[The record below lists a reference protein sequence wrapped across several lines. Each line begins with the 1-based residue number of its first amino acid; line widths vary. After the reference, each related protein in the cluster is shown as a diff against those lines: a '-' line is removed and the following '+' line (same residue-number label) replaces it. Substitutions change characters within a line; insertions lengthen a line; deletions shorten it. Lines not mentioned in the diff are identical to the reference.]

1 MRKDNLVKNFTI
13 IYKKEKKMRRF
24 LLLANLISLAACD
37 VMSERLSEVGRTP
50 QLSRVNYYE
59 EPLDPIKE
67 KVEARIRSKY
77 LGYDNGLESS
87 ETRGSGAPHTNQSN
101 PNSLWKK
108 GSRSFLKPYALGDII
123 SVAVSISDQAKL
135 DNQSQKTRNS
145 GTSLK
150 APSILG
156 IENII
161 NDFLPASSQS
171 SGLINLKS
179 NDSASGNG
187 KVNRKE
193 VVQTT
198 IAVTVIK
205 VFPSG
210 NLLVKGSQEVRVNH
224 DIREVTIEGI
234 IRPED
239 ISKDNKVRL
248 DQIAEARVSYGG
260 RGKILEYQP
269 PYGKEV
275 LEIISPF

>member
-1 MRKDNLVKNFTI
+1 MG
-13 IYKKEKKMRRF
+13 
-24 LLLANLISLAACD
+24 LISLTACD
-37 VMSERLSEVGRTP
+37 IMSERLAEVGRTP
-50 QLSRVNYYE
+50 QLSKVNYYE

-67 KVEARIRSKY
+67 KVEARIRAKY
-77 LGYDNGLESS
+77 QGYDNGIASDFDRE
-87 ETRGSGAPHTNQSN
+87 GYNKAKIQNNN

-108 GSRSFLKPYALGDII
+108 GSRSFFKPYSVGDII
-123 SVAVSISDQAKL
+123 SVTVQISDQAKL
-135 DNQSQKTRNS
+135 DNQTQKTRNS

-156 IENII
+156 VENII
-161 NDFLPASSQS
+161 NDFMPASSQS

-205 VFPSG
+205 IFPSG
-210 NLLVKGSQEVRVNH
+210 NLLVKGSQEVRVNF

-234 IRPED
+234 VRPED